1 MPVPRIAHF
10 VYGLRPQ
17 DQPFHVVHYLAVESC
32 RQVLRPDKILF
43 HCKHVPYGV
52 FWDAIRRHITLLR
65 VDEAPEV
72 TATSYDEAV
81 VPSEYLY
88 AHHADFI
95 RLDALI
101 EHGGVYADIDTLFL
115 RPCPDE

>member
-1 MPVPRIAHF
+1 MRVPRIAHF

-17 DQPFHVVHYLAVESC
+17 TEPFHLVHYLAIESC
-32 RQVLRPDKILF
+32 RQVVRPDEILF

-52 FWDAIRRHITLLR
+52 FWDEIRPQVTLMR
-65 VDEAPEV
+65 VDEAAEV
-72 TATSYDEAV
+72 SSTFYAEVD

-88 AHHADFI
+88 AHHADFV

-101 EHGGVYADIDTLFL
+101 EHGGLYADIDILFL
-115 RPCPDE
+115 RP